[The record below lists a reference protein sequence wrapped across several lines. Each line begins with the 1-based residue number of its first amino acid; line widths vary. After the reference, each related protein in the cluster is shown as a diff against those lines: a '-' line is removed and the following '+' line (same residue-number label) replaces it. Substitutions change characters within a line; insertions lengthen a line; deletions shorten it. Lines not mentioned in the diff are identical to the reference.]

1 MSEFVWQFLVWL
13 PAVLVALALH
23 EAAHAYTADTLGDP
37 TPRRLGRVTLN
48 PLVHLDPMGTVL
60 LAVVHFGW
68 GKPVPVDPRY
78 FRQPRRDMMLV
89 ALAGPLAN
97 IVTATIF
104 GLGLRLVDHEL
115 SPLVYTA
122 VDALVLISLL
132 LAVFN
137 LLPIPPLD
145 GSKIL
150 VGLLPDHL
158 AELYQRNSGPLSWG
172 LMALVLIGGVSDFN
186 PLGAILFKPVGALYS
201 LLVGGVSAF

>member
-13 PAVLVALALH
+13 PAVLVALSLH
-23 EAAHAYTADTLGDP
+23 EAAHAYAADYLGDP

-48 PLVHLDPMGTVL
+48 PLVHLDPMGTLL

-78 FRQPRRDMMLV
+78 FRQPRRDMVLV

-97 IVTATIF
+97 IATATIF
-104 GLGLRLVDHEL
+104 GLSLRLTDHAL
-115 SPLVYTA
+115 SPLAYTA
-122 VDALVLISLL
+122 IDALVLISLL

-158 AELYQRNSGPLSWG
+158 AELYQRHSGPLSWG

-186 PLGAILFKPVGALYS
+186 PLGALLFQPVDTLYS